1 MGKKDII
8 IKDLEQQ
15 KAALEAEIEKQ
26 KLEADRNY
34 RMLRSVNYS
43 THLSLWFVYF
53 NEAGNQTGVHFTNE
67 LRRCLGY
74 STNELVDEMESLKKI
89 IHPDDVDKA
98 MGAYYDAVE
107 DKNAGYDIDYRLL
120 TASGDYRMCH
130 ASGECVRRA
139 DGTPEFFI
147 GTFTD
152 IQDSLDKQ
160 EELENSNR
168 RQTAVE
174 NMMLEGTWSI
184 DLTKYDF
191 GDPDAVVVY
200 SDQFKQ
206 LLGYYDPS
214 EFPDVMSSWLNK
226 THPDDVKT
234 SSAGMEKQFTD
245 PYSNDV
251 LHEEYRMLH
260 KDGEYRWFRA
270 SVTVVWSMDRTHPI
284 MAAGTIL
291 DITEEKT
298 NELRF
303 KEEMAPRIESLRDGI
318 NNITSTIS
326 VAANQMQD
334 VASQQEAIQDS
345 ATKIREAVDASMEII
360 GGIKAIADQTNLLSL
375 NASIEAARAGE
386 AGRGFAV
393 VATEVQNLSNSS
405 KETTDHISEILEDM
419 NAAIKDMLEKI
430 TVISD
435 KVTSENKDMEE
446 INKTVGTLSSFADEI
461 GEIVETLFN

>member
-1 MGKKDII
+1 
-8 IKDLEQQ
+8 
-15 KAALEAEIEKQ
+15 
-26 KLEADRNY
+26 
-34 RMLRSVNYS
+34 
-43 THLSLWFVYF
+43 
-53 NEAGNQTGVHFTNE
+53 
-67 LRRCLGY
+67 
-74 STNELVDEMESLKKI
+74 
-89 IHPDDVDKA
+89 
-98 MGAYYDAVE
+98 
-107 DKNAGYDIDYRLL
+107 
-120 TASGDYRMCH
+120 
-130 ASGECVRRA
+130 
-139 DGTPEFFI
+139 
-147 GTFTD
+147 
-152 IQDSLDKQ
+152 
-160 EELENSNR
+160 
-168 RQTAVE
+168 
-174 NMMLEGTWSI
+174 
-184 DLTKYDF
+184 
-191 GDPDAVVVY
+191 
-200 SDQFKQ
+200 
-206 LLGYYDPS
+206 
-214 EFPDVMSSWLNK
+214 
-226 THPDDVKT
+226 
-234 SSAGMEKQFTD
+234 
-245 PYSNDV
+245 
-251 LHEEYRMLH
+251 MLH